1 METES
6 MKKNQMETWA
16 LKSTVTQMKNSLQ
29 GFHGRFDLT
38 EGGVMII
45 HSEEQKGK
53 WVKANEQSLR
63 DLWDTLNLH
72 VRKSQ
77 SKEKR
82 EKRGRIF
89 ERCG

>member
-1 METES
+1 
-6 MKKNQMETWA
+6 
-16 LKSTVTQMKNSLQ
+16 
-29 GFHGRFDLT
+29 
-38 EGGVMII
+38 
-45 HSEEQKGK
+45 
-53 WVKANEQSLR
+53 VKANEQSLR